1 MKKTKIIMGL
11 PITIEIVDKC
21 LYSDINEV
29 FGFFEYIDR
38 VFSTY
43 KKNSEISKINKGLIK
58 NYSKDMK
65 TVFVLAEKTKKE
77 TAGFFDIKFRG
88 EIDPSGIV
96 KGWSIKKASNI
107 LKNKGYKNY
116 YIEAGGDIEVVGKNL
131 DKEWKIGIRNPW
143 NLEEIIKVV
152 KLKNKGIAT
161 SGTYIRGN
169 HIYNPHTKKNINSNI
184 SLTVI
189 ANNVYNADRIATAA
203 FSMGKEGINFI
214 ENLKGYEGYLIDN
227 KKNATLTSNF
237 NKYII

>member
-1 MKKTKIIMGL
+1 M
-11 PITIEIVDKC
+11 
-21 LYSDINEV
+21 
-29 FGFFEYIDR
+29 
-38 VFSTY
+38 
-43 KKNSEISKINKGLIK
+43 
-58 NYSKDMK
+58 
-65 TVFVLAEKTKKE
+65 
-77 TAGFFDIKFRG
+77 
-88 EIDPSGIV
+88 
-96 KGWSIKKASNI
+96 
-107 LKNKGYKNY
+107 
-116 YIEAGGDIEVVGKNL
+116 
-131 DKEWKIGIRNPW
+131 
-143 NLEEIIKVV
+143 